1 MQRHL
6 IYPKCECEVH
16 NYRSLA
22 LRSNREDLVR
32 QAGSVMKERVVV
44 TRISRMGRSIFA
56 MQIAV
61 KKLSI
66 RVRGRR
72 DEWRR
77 DYLGWRV

>member
-1 MQRHL
+1 
-6 IYPKCECEVH
+6 
-16 NYRSLA
+16 
-22 LRSNREDLVR
+22 
-32 QAGSVMKERVVV
+32 MKERVVV
-44 TRISRMGRSIFA
+44 ARISRMGRSIFA